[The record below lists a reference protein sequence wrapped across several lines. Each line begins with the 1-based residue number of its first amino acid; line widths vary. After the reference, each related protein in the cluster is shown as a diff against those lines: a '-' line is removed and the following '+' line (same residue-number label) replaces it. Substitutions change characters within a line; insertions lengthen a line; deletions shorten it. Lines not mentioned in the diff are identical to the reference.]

1 MDIQTVI
8 KSNRAL
14 LQKARDMNIRCG
26 ENVFPVPSRSQLEE
40 ALKAILAGAR
50 SVREIGDLRVLALP
64 ELDPEM
70 VELVLGENPDEI
82 TVLGRSLR
90 VEYRVGY
97 APCVTLD
104 QETASAHRW
113 RELPD
118 DGVRLPGG
126 RLVEVVVPFGYY
138 DTVAG
143 SAIPELKVLC
153 AIRANKSLWESWT
166 DRPSVQL
173 PDPADPESVMP
184 DIIECQYGTSVVDG
198 APLLAWGTVAV
209 KSYRYY
215 GSDPWFEAKWY
226 QSREEAT
233 RERAEAATKLE
244 SFREEAIGKKQ
255 IADAREAAEAVR
267 ERARVVQSHND
278 WYELEAEIHNRLGD
292 RLYACLPSTLEDLQK
307 WTEETTALLA
317 EAEQAL
323 EEGTRVRKA
332 AWEAEHAAEEAD
344 RVRLSVL
351 LEREWNAPSLEQA
364 REVEQFVTDCIA
376 KRGAKKALEI
386 LDRERYEAY
395 GRARRT
401 ASLER
406 EFQGVDHRGLDWAA
420 GRDIE
425 LAREWCENVVA
436 TEPPPAKVAST
447 KPAPE
452 APPASTEQ
460 VTNAMAALKARFNRR

>member
-82 TVLGRSLR
+82 TVLGKSLG

-97 APCVTLD
+97 APRVTLD
-104 QETASAHRW
+104 QEMASAHRW

-118 DGVRLPGG
+118 AGIKLPGG
-126 RLVEVVVPFGYY
+126 RSVEVVVPFGYY

-143 SAIPELKVLC
+143 SDIPELKSRC
-153 AIRANKSLWESWT
+153 ARRANKSLWDSWT

-173 PDPADPESVMP
+173 PDPADPASAVP
-184 DIIECQYGTSVVDG
+184 DIIECPYGTSVVDG

-215 GSDPWFEAKWY
+215 SSDPWFEWRWY
-226 QSREEAT
+226 QSREEAVSA
-233 RERAEAATKLE
+233 RAQAAATLE
-244 SFREEAIGKKQ
+244 SIREEAIGK
-255 IADAREAAEAVR
+255 ARLTEACEEAEAARERTRGVLARDGDLETGLWHR
-267 ERARVVQSHND
+267 LNERR
-278 WYELEAEIHNRLGD
+278 
-292 RLYACLPSTLEDLQK
+292 YASLPSTLEDLQQ
-307 WTEETTALLA
+307 WTEETGALLA
-317 EAEQAL
+317 EAERSL
-323 EEGTRVRKA
+323 EEGVRVRKA
-332 AWEAEHAAEEAD
+332 AWEAEHAEEEAD

-351 LEREWNAPSLEQA
+351 LEREWNAPSLEKA
-364 REVEQFVTDCIA
+364 RAVEQFVRDCIG

-406 EFQGVDHRGLDWAA
+406 EFQDVDHRGLDWAA

-425 LAREWCENVVA
+425 LAREWCEHVVTIA
-436 TEPPPAKVAST
+436 TPATPAT
-447 KPAPE
+447 AAKPAPE
-452 APPASTEQ
+452 APPASAEQ
-460 VTNAMAALKARFNRR
+460 VTDAMAALKAKFNRR